1 MSPIPR
7 PARRTG
13 PLPAIVAA
21 IVALVALAAPE
32 GMRLTAPRDAAGW
45 DERETARL
53 TKIGERIAHE
63 MDATARALTDAA
75 SAAAAALG
83 EDAPSDDVA
92 ARARAF
98 ATLDSVA
105 GEHDRPPLRGREWG
119 MLVESGGQADA
130 WWGRPLEAV
139 APELRAGAFFDS
151 GRLRS
156 ALGVVVDAAA
166 RRRVVAS
173 VSVESA
179 SARPG
184 WGREAGA
191 ALGGRERA
199 SIRLLGAGETPPPGD
214 AERPRVVM
222 PLIVGGAPVAS
233 VLLDGET
240 HAGGLAHRRAVGASI
255 RFALLAPLVV
265 LLAAHALRT
274 RSPRAGSPGHALGLS
289 LAIVWL
295 ARALL
300 AVLRLPP
307 GAPGASVFRP
317 DGFAAPAPLGLLRSP
332 ADLFLTM
339 VAIALTVRFL
349 DHAVR
354 ARSDTRG
361 NRLALAAAAA
371 ALPLLWAGSVWAAAA
386 AVYASAPRLFDAPFP
401 DLSAISLLLLASFI
415 LGGFA
420 MFRLILALLRFA
432 GITDRAGRIS
442 PARATIL
449 LALAIVAL
457 GAFASFAAPARIA
470 GEPFTLLDTLPL
482 FAGVLLAAGA
492 LMWVESR
499 PGSTELGRGALFLL
513 GACLVLVPGV
523 ARGLETRDRERVR
536 EIAAR
541 FSTPRDEW
549 RRLVLEEA
557 LEFFANRPRL
567 ARVLESG
574 ATPADAANLAFAE
587 WLESPLASLAS
598 ECALEVLD
606 ASGAVVSRFAIGLP
620 SDPGHEATFAFRD
633 AREAK
638 RPIVRPSE
646 RKIGRETIDA
656 YLGAAPLLTEDGRVA
671 GAVVV
676 TIPYFFENLAFATR
690 PASERPVLLGILPG
704 GAESAL
710 DERLVVSRFEDG
722 RLSGSSDPTI
732 APGLVLPDELAR
744 PPFDAFRASRLYGP
758 REATLVV
765 PLPRGGTL
773 AFTLARGGLLDTI
786 ELVIHVAVVAALFV
800 LLRAIARIIQ
810 RGARQQPYLVTFRE
824 KLLAAFLVMAVLPA
838 LLMGVLTHEL
848 TTRRM
853 AEASQ
858 REAIEGLES
867 ARALLR
873 ERSLAEARRLSE
885 TTLIRRLAL
894 GLESLGS
901 IDLETGL
908 KKFAIYGPRGEM
920 LLQNGV
926 VPEVPASTVRGVAWR
941 ISPVTFFSEDDEL
954 SIVSLVPILF
964 EGADEPGK
972 GVLLLRTPVD
982 DELITELGEEG
993 SRDLL
998 AYGRE
1003 RIVATNRPELFQS
1016 EILPR
1021 RMPSGAYVESHLHRK
1036 ESVFGSGDV
1045 AGQRY
1050 VVAYGTLA
1058 GLMGDPVGALAA
1070 PLLYGQ
1076 REIDAT
1082 IARALASILY
1092 VTAFVLVA
1100 VSFLATIVAERIAK
1114 PVAELSAGTKRV
1126 SRGELSFKLS
1136 RTAGGELGELVDSF
1150 NSMTGDLLRSRER
1163 LLERTRTIEA
1173 ILGNITT
1180 GVLALDRDGR
1190 VSTLNRGGAQIL
1202 GLQDGACVGRHV
1214 DSLRDGTRDGIADAL
1229 EAIGSSPGGVLER
1242 EIALPRAGLAGGDAG
1257 AGSHSRGRG
1266 GAEPILAVRAVGTRL
1281 LNEAGDELGR
1291 VLVFEDL
1298 TELIR
1303 SKKLLAWSEM
1313 ARQVAHEIKNPLTPM
1328 KLSAQ
1333 HIREAY
1339 KDRAPEF
1346 GKILEEGTE
1355 AIISEI
1361 ESLRRIATE
1370 FSSFARMPRRVVREE
1385 ALNEIVA
1392 ETVRLYRD
1400 TRDVVLD
1407 VDLDPSAPSTSVDR
1421 AEMKRVFVNLVEN
1434 AVHASAPGGRI
1445 RVGTLSPAKTAALIK
1460 NSIDKSSSDAA
1471 AGPAAEPRFVRWSRR
1486 LPESGAYAAVS
1497 IEDAGAGIP
1506 AEYRDRIF
1514 EPYFSTKTDG
1524 TGLGL
1529 AICRAIIEE
1538 HGGAI
1543 RVASAS
1549 GRGTSVVIVLPSARP
1564 AGDGAATGG
1573 DSQ

>member
-1 MSPIPR
+1 
-7 PARRTG
+7 
-13 PLPAIVAA
+13 
-21 IVALVALAAPE
+21 
-32 GMRLTAPRDAAGW
+32 
-45 DERETARL
+45 
-53 TKIGERIAHE
+53 
-63 MDATARALTDAA
+63 
-75 SAAAAALG
+75 
-83 EDAPSDDVA
+83 
-92 ARARAF
+92 
-98 ATLDSVA
+98 
-105 GEHDRPPLRGREWG
+105 
-119 MLVESGGQADA
+119 
-130 WWGRPLEAV
+130 
-139 APELRAGAFFDS
+139 
-151 GRLRS
+151 
-156 ALGVVVDAAA
+156 
-166 RRRVVAS
+166 
-173 VSVESA
+173 
-179 SARPG
+179 
-184 WGREAGA
+184 
-191 ALGGRERA
+191 
-199 SIRLLGAGETPPPGD
+199 
-214 AERPRVVM
+214 
-222 PLIVGGAPVAS
+222 
-233 VLLDGET
+233 
-240 HAGGLAHRRAVGASI
+240 
-255 RFALLAPLVV
+255 
-265 LLAAHALRT
+265 
-274 RSPRAGSPGHALGLS
+274 
-289 LAIVWL
+289 
-295 ARALL
+295 
-300 AVLRLPP
+300 
-307 GAPGASVFRP
+307 
-317 DGFAAPAPLGLLRSP
+317 
-332 ADLFLTM
+332 M

-349 DHAVR
+349 DLAVR
-354 ARSDTRG
+354 ARSDARG
-361 NRLALAAAAA
+361 SRLALAGAAA

-386 AVYASAPRLFDAPFP
+386 AIYASAPRLFDAPLP
-401 DLSAISLLLLASFI
+401 DLSATSLLLLASFV

-420 MFRLILALLRFA
+420 IFRLILTLIRFA
-432 GITDRAGRIS
+432 RITNRDGRIS
-442 PARATIL
+442 AARASML
-449 LALAIVAL
+449 LALALILFV
-457 GAFASFAAPARIA
+457 AFASFAAPPRIA

-482 FAGVLLAAGA
+482 FAGALLAAGA
-492 LMWVESR
+492 LTWVEAR
-499 PGSTELGRGALFLL
+499 PGSTELARGALFLL
-513 GACLVLVPGV
+513 GACVVLVPGV

-536 EIAAR
+536 EIATR

-557 LEFFANRPRL
+557 LEFFANRPQL

-574 ATPADAANLAFAE
+574 VTPQSAANLAFAE

-598 ECALEVLD
+598 ECALELLD

-638 RPIVRPSE
+638 QPIVRASE
-646 RKIGRETIDA
+646 RRIGRETIDA
-656 YLGAAPLLTEDGRVA
+656 YLGAAPILTEDGRVA
-671 GAVVV
+671 GAVIV

-690 PASERPVLLGILPG
+690 PAAERPLLLGMLPG
-704 GAESAL
+704 VAEPSAL
-710 DERLVVSRFEDG
+710 DERLVVSRFDDG
-722 RLSGSSDPTI
+722 QLTASSDPTI
-732 APGLVLPDELAR
+732 APGLELPEALAR
-744 PPFDAFRASRLYGP
+744 PPFDRFRASRLYGP
-758 REATLVV
+758 REATLIA
-765 PLPRGGTL
+765 PLPRGETL
-773 AFTLARGGLLDTI
+773 AFTLKRGGVIETI
-786 ELVIHVAVVAALFV
+786 ELVIHIAVIAAVFI
-800 LLRAIARIIQ
+800 LLRAIALIIR
-810 RGARQQPYLVTFRE
+810 RGARHQPYLVTFRE

-838 LLMGVLTHEL
+838 LLMGILTHEL

-858 REAIEGLES
+858 REAISGLES

-926 VPEVPASTVRGVAWR
+926 VPDVPGTIVRGVAWR
-941 ISPVTFFSEDDEL
+941 LSPVTFFSEDDEL

-982 DELITELGEEG
+982 DELLTELGEEG
-993 SRDLL
+993 NRDLL

-1003 RIVATNRPELFQS
+1003 EIVATNRPELFQS

-1021 RMPSGAYVESHLHRK
+1021 RMPADAYVESHLHRK

-1050 VVAYGTLA
+1050 VVAYGRLA
-1058 GLMGDPVGALAA
+1058 GLMGDPAGALAA

-1082 IARALASILY
+1082 IARALSSILY

-1114 PVAELSAGTKRV
+1114 PVADLSAGTKRV

-1150 NSMTGDLLRSRER
+1150 NSMTEDLLRSRER

-1190 VSTLNRGGAQIL
+1190 VTTLNRGGAQIL
-1202 GLQDGACVGRHV
+1202 GLDDGACVGRHV

-1242 EIALPRAGLAGGDAG
+1242 EIALPRAGLASGAGVGAAG
-1257 AGSHSRGRG
+1257 AGGATNAGSQSQGRSS
-1266 GAEPILAVRAVGTRL
+1266 AEPILAVRAVGTRL

-1400 TRDVVLD
+1400 TRDVALD
-1407 VDLDPSAPSTSVDR
+1407 VDLDPTAPSTRVDR

-1445 RVGTLSPAKTAALIK
+1445 HVGTLSPAKTAAVIK
-1460 NSIDKSSSDAA
+1460 NSNDAS
-1471 AGPAAEPRFVRWSRR
+1471 AEPRFVRWSRR
-1486 LPESGAYAAVS
+1486 LPQSNAYAAVL
-1497 IEDAGAGIP
+1497 IEDDGAGIP

-1529 AICRAIIEE
+1529 AICRAIVEE

-1543 RVASAS
+1543 RVASGS
-1549 GRGTSVVIVLPSARP
+1549 GRGTSVIIVLPLARDR
-1564 AGDGAATGG
+1564 AE
-1573 DSQ
+1573 